1 MKRIFKT
8 IMTALL
14 VFTISVGINLS
25 VSSVSMAGIEYAKFD
40 DPKKEQ
46 LYKRLINELR
56 CLVCQNQTIAGSNA
70 GLAKDLRK
78 ITYDMIREGKS
89 YDDVVAFM
97 TKRYGDFVMYRPPFK
112 LRTAFLWIGPAV
124 FLIIGLWLMLR
135 YVRSRNSSQHKALSE
150 EEHKRAAALLDD

>member
-1 MKRIFKT
+1 MSKIFRSLM
-8 IMTALL
+8 IGFICFSITAG
-14 VFTISVGINLS
+14 FSSISI
-25 VSSVSMAGIEYAKFD
+25 AGIEFAKFD

-70 GLAKDLRK
+70 DLAKDLRK
-78 ITYDMIREGKS
+78 ITYKMVREDKS

-112 LRTAFLWIGPAV
+112 LKTALLWIGPAV
-124 FLIIGLWLMLR
+124 FLILGLWFMLR
-135 YVRSRNSSQHKALSE
+135 YVRSRNSTQHKELSAE
-150 EEHKRAAALLDD
+150 DHQRASSLLDE

>member
-1 MKRIFKT
+1 MKSTLKT

-14 VFTISVGINLS
+14 LLNISIGINLS
-25 VSSVSMAGIEYAKFD
+25 FSSISVAGIEFAKFD
-40 DPKKEQ
+40 DLKKEQ

-112 LRTAFLWIGPAV
+112 LRTALLWIGPAV

-135 YVRSRNSSQHKALSE
+135 YVRSRSGQNKELSE

>member
-1 MKRIFKT
+1 M
-8 IMTALL
+8 MD
-14 VFTISVGINLS
+14 TISKTLMTGFVFISISFALS
-25 VSSVSMAGIEYAKFD
+25 TVSFAGIEYAKFD

-46 LYKRLINELR
+46 VYKRLINELR

-78 ITYDMIREGKS
+78 ISYDMIQEGKS

-112 LRTAFLWIGPAV
+112 LRTVFLWVGPAI
-124 FLIIGLWLMLR
+124 FLILGLWLMLR
-135 YVRSRNSSQHKALSE
+135 YVRSRNSSNQQELTADD
-150 EEHKRAAALLDD
+150 HKRAASLLDDDK